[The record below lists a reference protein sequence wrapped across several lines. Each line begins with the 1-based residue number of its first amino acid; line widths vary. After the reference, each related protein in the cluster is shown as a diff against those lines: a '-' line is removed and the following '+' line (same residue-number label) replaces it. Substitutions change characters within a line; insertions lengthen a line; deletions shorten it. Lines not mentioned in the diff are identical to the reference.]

1 MQNVKNSPEQRKGVN
16 PIPEGM
22 HTVTP
27 FVIVKGA
34 DKFIDFVKN
43 AFNGELTYAFRGDH
57 NELVHGTIRIGDSTI
72 MLAEE
77 MKDFR
82 STFSMFQLYVDDV
95 DSQYKEAIKAGGES
109 VREPRDEFYG
119 DRSSGIKDPWGNQ
132 WWIATHIEDVSDEEV
147 KRRHEEYQQEK
158 V

>member
-1 MQNVKNSPEQRKGVN
+1 MQNVKNNPEQKKGVK

-27 FVIVKGA
+27 FVIVKEA

-43 AFNGELTYAFRGDH
+43 AFGAELTYAFRGEN
-57 NELVHGTIRIGDSTI
+57 NELIHGTIKIGDSTI

-77 MKDFR
+77 MKDFKP
-82 STFSMFQLYVDDV
+82 TFSMFQLYVEDV
-95 DSQYKEAIKAGGES
+95 DSRYKQALKAGGES
-109 VREPRDEFYG
+109 LREPRDEFYG
-119 DRSSGIKDPWGNQ
+119 DRSSGIKDRWGNQ
-132 WWIATHIEDVSDEEV
+132 WWIATHIEDVSDDEV